1 MTLIFLTSNVFK
13 DLKLSLW
20 FTELRICKPEVFR
33 VRDVAW
39 KRRAGPASAQGA
51 QGLRPPR
58 TRRAGCSRG
67 SRSVP
72 VTGKSAL
79 LLKAKQLSSVAG
91 PVACLLVGLPA
102 LHAAAARP
110 VPGPASSQTVLFRF
124 LDVGSDFRVS
134 PDD

>member
-51 QGLRPPR
+51 QGLRPPENPPR
-58 TRRAGCSRG
+58 RVLTRVSQRSSYREVCASAKSEAAVLRRGASRVPPRWPSRPPRRGRAPG
-67 SRSVP
+67 SGPRELADSSVP
-72 VTGKSAL
+72 FSRRG
-79 LLKAKQLSSVAG
+79 
-91 PVACLLVGLPA
+91 
-102 LHAAAARP
+102 
-110 VPGPASSQTVLFRF
+110 F
-124 LDVGSDFRVS
+124 
-134 PDD
+134 